1 MQNRAIMT
9 VRRLVI
15 AILMMLMGQAS
26 HAWAQDSEQSSE
38 YLIKAGYIYN
48 FAKLVEWP
56 ASAFAQPDSPI
67 VIGIVG
73 TDPFGPIIDKVLEG
87 KKVNGHSFLIKRLK
101 PTADVK
107 ECHILFIGSSLGS
120 HVADT
125 IRLTKGTPVLTISEI
140 PGFADHG
147 GIIHL
152 SLEQNK
158 VRFEVNVDAAKEADL
173 NISSRLLVLAKVIQQ
188 AGDGRKAE

>member
-1 MQNRAIMT
+1 MT
-9 VRRLVI
+9 VRRLMIV
-15 AILMMLMGQAS
+15 ILMTLLGQAS
-26 HAWAQDSEQSSE
+26 HAWAQDAEASSE

-56 ASAFAQPDSPI
+56 ATAFAQPNSPI

-87 KKVNGHSFLIKRLK
+87 KKINGHPFLIRRLR

-107 ECHILFIGSSLGS
+107 ECHIVFIGSSMEP
-120 HVADT
+120 HIADA
-125 IRLTKGTPVLTISEI
+125 IRLTRGSPILTISEI

-152 SLEQNK
+152 TLEQNK

-188 AGDGRKAE
+188 PSDGRKTE

>member
-1 MQNRAIMT
+1 MT
-9 VRRLVI
+9 VRRLIIFIV
-15 AILMMLMGQAS
+15 MVMLGQAS
-26 HAWAQDSEQSSE
+26 HAWAQDSEASSE

-56 ASAFAQPDSPI
+56 ATAFAQPDSPI

-73 TDPFGPIIDKVLEG
+73 NDPFGPIIDKVLEG

-107 ECHILFIGSSLGS
+107 ECQILFIGSSLGP

-125 IRLTKGTPVLTISEI
+125 IRLTRGTPVLTISEI
-140 PGFADHG
+140 PGFADRG
-147 GIIHL
+147 GIINL
-152 SLEQNK
+152 TLEQNK

-173 NISSRLLVLAKVIQQ
+173 SISSRLLVLAKVIQQ
-188 AGDGRKAE
+188 AGDGRKTE

>member
-1 MQNRAIMT
+1 MT
-9 VRRLVI
+9 VRRLI
-15 AILMMLMGQAS
+15 ILMLMMMLGQAS
-26 HAWAQDSEQSSE
+26 RAWSQDAEASSE

-56 ASAFAQPDSPI
+56 TTSFAQSDSPI

-87 KKVNGHSFLIKRLK
+87 KRINGHPFVIRRLK
-101 PTADVK
+101 PTAEVK
-107 ECHILFIGSSLGS
+107 ECHILFLGSSMES
-120 HVADT
+120 HIADA
-125 IRLTKGTPVLTISEI
+125 IRLTRGTPILTISEI

-158 VRFEVNVDAAKEADL
+158 VRFEVNVDAAREADL

-188 AGDGRKAE
+188 PSDGRKTE

>member
-9 VRRLVI
+9 VRRLIIVM
-15 AILMMLMGQAS
+15 LMMALSQAP
-26 HAWAQDSEQSSE
+26 HAWAQDSDQSSE

-87 KKVNGHSFLIKRLK
+87 KKVNGHPFLIKRLK

-107 ECHILFIGSSLGS
+107 ECHILFIGSSLGP

-125 IRLTKGTPVLTISEI
+125 IRLTRGTPILTISEI

-152 SLEQNK
+152 TLEQNK

-188 AGDGRKAE
+188 PGDGRKTE

>member
-1 MQNRAIMT
+1 MQNRAMMIMT
-9 VRRLVI
+9 RRL
-15 AILMMLMGQAS
+15 ILVMLLLLGQS
-26 HAWAQDSEQSSE
+26 SFLRAQDSEAASE

-56 ASAFAQPDSPI
+56 ATAFPQPDSPI
-67 VIGIVG
+67 VIGIMG
-73 TDPFGPIIDKVLEG
+73 PDPFGPIIDKVLDG
-87 KKVNGHSFLIKRLK
+87 KKINGHPFLIKRLK
-101 PTADVK
+101 PNADVR
-107 ECHILFIGSSLGS
+107 ECHILFISSALGP

-125 IRLTKGTPVLTISEI
+125 IRLTKDMPVLTISEI
-140 PGFADHG
+140 PGFADRG

-152 SLEQNK
+152 ILEQNK

-188 AGDGRKAE
+188 PATGKKAE